1 MEHSSATP
9 GLQLNQPWRG
19 ICGLAIVV
27 AFALTFTSLFTAQVF
42 NGLFTLLSVTVVPF
56 LGEHYLIL

>member
-19 ICGLAIVV
+19 ICSLAIVV
-27 AFALTFTSLFTAQVF
+27 AFALTFTSLFSAQVF